1 MNKNYN
7 PLKEDDSRIK
17 DSLQNELVMFKKLYR
32 ASRRIQR
39 DLNNN
44 DLKRAFARL
53 KERQNVLNRLR
64 DSVHLSANRQNL
76 TCQSN
81 QTAKSSLVSEVKIW
95 MSKFLDVNEI
105 IMRNAEKKRNDFQE
119 GLDNLHKSKNA
130 IMSYSKNLNAKQI
143 IESHRHQRSV

>member
-64 DSVHLSANRQNL
+64 DSVHLSAHRQNL
-76 TCQSN
+76 ACQSN

-130 IMSYSKNLNAKQI
+130 IMSYSKNLN
-143 IESHRHQRSV
+143 